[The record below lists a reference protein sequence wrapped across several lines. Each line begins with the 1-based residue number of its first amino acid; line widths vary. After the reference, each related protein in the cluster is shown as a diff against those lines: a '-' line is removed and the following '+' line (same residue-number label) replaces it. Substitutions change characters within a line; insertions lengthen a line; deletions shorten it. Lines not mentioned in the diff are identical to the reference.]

1 MTAFWV
7 VLSRTDLYLG
17 AAPGLVP
24 PVPLN
29 LTEENEELR
38 CICGLLLESA
48 YRRCAEQMNECEAA
62 EAV

>member
-1 MTAFWV
+1 
-7 VLSRTDLYLG
+7 LG
-17 AAPGLVP
+17 AALVP

-38 CICGLLLESA
+38 CLCGLLLESA
-48 YRRCAEQMNECEAA
+48 YRRCAEKMNECEAA